1 MPFVA
6 IRKGEL
12 PVIRFSI
19 RELLWV
25 TLVFAIGTAW
35 WMESARA
42 RQWRERAEIAAS
54 QLEAENLGKL
64 VFQSGGVLYQSQ
76 RFKPPFQES
85 FTPVEASR

>member
-1 MPFVA
+1 
-6 IRKGEL
+6 
-12 PVIRFSI
+12 VIRFSI
-19 RELLWV
+19 RELLWL

-35 WMESARA
+35 WMESTRA

-64 VFQSGGVLYQSQ
+64 VFKEDGVLYQSV
-76 RFKPPFQES
+76 RFNPPFQET